1 MSTQD
6 GPVTRTATPGI
17 PSREQI
23 ATWAKEL
30 QDSYVKV
37 GIPYNA
43 DQPKK
48 YYADKERTDLRE
60 DPDLTLVEV
69 ATFNEFGTRDGRVPP
84 RPFMAIAAEE
94 GRQVIKVLVA
104 RTWLSVLRGKR
115 QPAEILELVGLK
127 HASQVQGVIQAG
139 VEPGNADYTKIR
151 KGSSRTLIDQGQLVQ
166 SITYQTVTGDP
177 GRSEV
182 RS

>member
-1 MSTQD
+1 
-6 GPVTRTATPGI
+6 
-17 PSREQI
+17 
-23 ATWAKEL
+23 
-30 QDSYVKV
+30 
-37 GIPYNA
+37 
-43 DQPKK
+43 
-48 YYADKERTDLRE
+48 
-60 DPDLTLVEV
+60 
-69 ATFNEFGTRDGRVPP
+69 
-84 RPFMAIAAEE
+84 MAIAAEE